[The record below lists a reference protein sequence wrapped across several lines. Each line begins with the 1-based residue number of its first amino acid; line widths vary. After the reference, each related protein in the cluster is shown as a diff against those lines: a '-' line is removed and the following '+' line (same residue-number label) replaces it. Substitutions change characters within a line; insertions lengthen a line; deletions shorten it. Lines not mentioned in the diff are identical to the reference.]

1 MMQLTGSPAPTEHWG
16 QLTAIPGAGARLAPW
31 PIPEDSIIEGSPTA
45 RGRILARD
53 GRAVAGLWECE
64 AGRIELVVDG
74 DEMLVVLEGR
84 LVIQTGQGETLL
96 LEPGDVACLPDGTDC
111 AVTVTDRCRC
121 AFQAV
126 AQPAGTAPRVAPV

>member
-1 MMQLTGSPAPTEHWG
+1 MMQLTAPPARPAPADHWAQPIG
-16 QLTAIPGAGARLAPW
+16 IAGSVALLAPW
-31 PIPEDSIIEGSPTA
+31 PTPEDSIIGGAPEVH
-45 RGRILARD
+45 GRILARD

-74 DEMLVVLEGR
+74 DELLVVLSGR

-111 AVTVTDRCRC
+111 VLTITERCRC
-121 AFQAV
+121 AFQA
-126 AQPAGTAPRVAPV
+126 AAPPA